1 MTPASYA
8 EALDIALFTLETR
21 WGQPPARIYLSE
33 DGYIKLCRDCRDYAF
48 YAADQP
54 QRRYRGTPITVG
66 LSDQPD
72 RVVSASGRAVL
83 LLANQLP

>member
-1 MTPASYA
+1 MRPASYQ
-8 EALDIALFTLETR
+8 EALDIALFTLEAR
-21 WGQPPARIYLSE
+21 WLEQPARIYLSA

-48 YAADQP
+48 HAADQP
-54 QRRYRGTPITVG
+54 QMRYRGTPITVG

-83 LLANQLP
+83 LLTDQLP